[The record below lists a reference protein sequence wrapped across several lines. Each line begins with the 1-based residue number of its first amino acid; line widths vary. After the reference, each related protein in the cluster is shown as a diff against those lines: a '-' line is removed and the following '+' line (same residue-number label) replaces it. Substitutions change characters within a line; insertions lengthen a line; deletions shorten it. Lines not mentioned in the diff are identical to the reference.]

1 MSVKQLGQRGFADD
15 LVESRLGS
23 NAMLDRIGGL
33 IDWRKIEGLL
43 EELRS
48 SRYGRPGFPPLLL
61 FKALLLQQWHALSEA
76 KLEEALGDRLSFRRF
91 CGLSLEDKAPDQV
104 TINRFRNLLVRAG
117 LAEPLFEEIVRQ
129 IDARGL
135 LLRQGTLIDASL
147 VEAAVKRP
155 RPPKDDEIAA
165 EAATGGES
173 PAEDAAK
180 PRPASKLVGSP
191 HDPDA
196 AWAKKGGKRSF
207 GYKVHIG
214 ADMGSA
220 IIRRA
225 LLTPAN
231 VNDTV
236 PADKLYCGDE
246 RAVYA
251 DQAYST
257 KARTAKL
264 KEARIKDRTMH
275 RANKHHPLTERHKA
289 RNKAIGKRRGP
300 VEQVFAR
307 LKGAYDWAR
316 VRYRGLAA
324 NQTHLLL
331 ICCAMNLKRMA
342 VLTASA

>member
-1 MSVKQLGQRGFADD
+1 MAVKRIGQRGFADD
-15 LVESRLGS
+15 LLGSRLGS

-43 EELRS
+43 EELHS
-48 SRYGRPGFPPLLL
+48 SRYGRPAFLPLAL
-61 FKALLLQQWHALSEA
+61 FKALLLQQWYALSEA
-76 KLEEALGDRLSFRRF
+76 RLEEGLGDRLSFRRF
-91 CGLSLEDKAPDQV
+91 CGLSLEDRAPDQV
-104 TINRFRNLLVRAG
+104 TINRFRNLLVRAE
-117 LAEPLFEEIVRQ
+117 LVQPLFDEIVRQ

-135 LLRQGTLIDASL
+135 ILRQGTLIDASL
-147 VEAAVKRP
+147 IEAAVKRP
-155 RPPKDDEIAA
+155 KPPKDEIADGA
-165 EAATGGES
+165 EAEGENPPDEAT
-173 PAEDAAK
+173 K
-180 PRPASKLVGSP
+180 PRPASQLESSP

-207 GYKVHIG
+207 GYKAHIG
-214 ADMGSA
+214 ADKGSA

-236 PADKLYCGDE
+236 PADDLYCGDE
-246 RAVYA
+246 KAVYA

-264 KEARIKDRTMH
+264 KAAGIKDRTMS
-275 RANKHHPLTERHKA
+275 RPNKHHPLTPRQKT
-289 RNKAIGKRRGP
+289 RNRAIGKRRGP

-307 LKGAYDWAR
+307 LKGVYDRAR
-316 VRYRGLAA
+316 VRYRGLVA
-324 NQTHLLL
+324 NQAHLLL
-331 ICCAMNLKRMA
+331 ICSVMNLKRMA